1 MPPILIDRHDKRL
14 IYPDNSGDFGEI
26 DELGIILD
34 NDQNEYL
41 LLRENVSSELNR
53 LYVKDIKNNIVVAN
67 YVISFNLSTPTLF
80 SPNLPQIES
89 AYVDNEYRSLGISV
103 AIYLR
108 IIEVYGGVI
117 SDTQQ
122 TLGGMSLWAIGL
134 SNSENITLYVMH
146 CHNNTLSHKY
156 FSDGELMFYECD
168 RKSLITNSAHIWSRP
183 SSIDFSVDLAF
194 IEKLNIPEGDFGE
207 RVVLLAISSLI
218 DSP

>member
-14 IYPDNSGDFGEI
+14 IYLDNSGDFGEI
-26 DELGIILD
+26 DELGVILD
-34 NDQNEYL
+34 NDQKEYV
-41 LLRENVSSELNR
+41 LLREKVSIELNP

-67 YVISFNLSTPTLF
+67 YIMTFNLSTPVLF

-103 AIYLR
+103 AIYLK
-108 IIEVYGGVI
+108 IIEIYGGVI

-122 TLGGMSLWAIGL
+122 TLRGMSLWAIGL

-156 FSDGELMFYECD
+156 FSDGELMLYECD
-168 RKSLITNSAHIWSRP
+168 RKSLITNSAYIWSRP
-183 SSIDFSVDLAF
+183 SSIDFNVDLAF
-194 IEKLNIPEGDFGE
+194 LENLNIPEGDFGE
-207 RVVLLAISSLI
+207 RIVLLAISSLTESI
-218 DSP
+218 

>member
-14 IYPDNSGDFGEI
+14 INPDNSGDFGEI

-34 NDQNEYL
+34 NDQKEYL

-67 YVISFNLSTPTLF
+67 YVMSFNLSTPILF

-108 IIEVYGGVI
+108 IIEIYGGVI

-122 TLGGMSLWAIGL
+122 TLGGMSL
-134 SNSENITLYVMH
+134 
-146 CHNNTLSHKY
+146 
-156 FSDGELMFYECD
+156 
-168 RKSLITNSAHIWSRP
+168 
-183 SSIDFSVDLAF
+183 
-194 IEKLNIPEGDFGE
+194 
-207 RVVLLAISSLI
+207 
-218 DSP
+218 